1 MTEIQLSSDPASILI
16 VEDSPTQAERLRYI
30 LEREDFRVK
39 VASNGQLALQILT
52 QEPIDVVI
60 SDIIMPEMDGY
71 ELCRRIKTD
80 STLKDVSVVLA
91 TSLSDPRDVLRALEV
106 GADNF
111 LRKPYEEESLYA
123 RIHNIMVN
131 RQLRKRA
138 PATDRQTFYFDGLS
152 YVLPSDGV
160 QALDLLLSTYEA
172 AVQQN
177 AELTRARDSLR
188 QLNETLEI
196 RVHERTLSLGLE
208 IEKRKSTEGMLS
220 EERNLLR
227 AIMDNLPDLIYLKDI
242 HLRYVLSNASHLR
255 FHGMSQES
263 DIVGKSAASFFPA
276 EISDAIQAKEEA
288 ILNRKLPIR
297 DMDEE
302 LFDNEG
308 QRHIFSTTEA
318 PILDQFGNPRLLV
331 GIRRDVTERW
341 RTEELVKDQ
350 LHWTKVTNDILK
362 SLSER
367 NSVDSVLRVVVHHLG
382 QEMHADV
389 VGVAAYESREDTV
402 ALRHLFSTDKE
413 LVHKLDIYE
422 GKQYPINLG
431 WVRSDLRAN
440 RAFAIRLADA
450 DTSLAS
456 SGMLFSLEDLRNAS
470 VRSFV
475 LIPISI
481 DSGQFAIIFLLSK
494 TKEIYSEQEIGFL
507 DGLSETVSISAHN
520 NALYEELDRSYG
532 VLKDTQKRMMERERM
547 NAMGQMA
554 SGIAHDIN
562 NTLVPITLY
571 VESLLEREEGL
582 SERARRYLSIIE
594 SAAHDI
600 ERTTMRMRMFYKKRE
615 QEEEHVEIDLTTF
628 FRDVIDL
635 TRPRWETMPQK
646 LGIEVRI
653 TTDVPDLCPRIT
665 GDPSELR
672 EALVNLVFNAIDAMP
687 NGGTVT
693 LAVVPNEDSIAIDVT
708 DTGTGMTKEQVEH
721 AFEPF
726 YTTKGEKG
734 TGLGL
739 SMVFGVMSRHAGSVN
754 IQSAEGEGTT
764 VRLVF
769 PYHDEKSS
777 AVLGISSI
785 SAPLMPLHVLCVDD
799 DPHIRESLSEVLT
812 LDGHTVTTAKN
823 GVEGLRVFEDALLS
837 GRRFDIVVS
846 DLGMPEM
853 DGKALSMRIKA
864 LDAKTPIILLS
875 GWGNFMKSDGEK
887 PETIDRV
894 LGKPP
899 QVNLLRRAFVE
910 LVRSV
915 SQEKQI

>member
-1 MTEIQLSSDPASILI
+1 MTETRISSDPVSILV

-30 LEREDFRVK
+30 LEREDFKVK
-39 VASNGQLALQILT
+39 VASNGQMALQMLT
-52 QEPIDVVI
+52 QEPPDIVI

-80 STLKDVSVVLA
+80 SALKDVSVVLA
-91 TSLSDPRDVLRALEV
+91 TSLSDPKDVLRALEV
-106 GADNF
+106 GANNF
-111 LRKPYEEESLYA
+111 LRKPYEEESLYS
-123 RIHNIMVN
+123 RIRNIMAN

-138 PATDRQTFYFDGLS
+138 PSADRQVFYFDGHS
-152 YVLPSDGV
+152 YLLPSDGV

-188 QLNETLEI
+188 QLNETLEM

-208 IEKRKSTEGMLS
+208 IEKRRSTEGMLS

-227 AIMDNLPDLIYLKDI
+227 AIIDNLPDLIYLKDL

-255 FHGMSQES
+255 FHGLSQES
-263 DIVGKSAASFFPA
+263 DIVGKNATAFYPP
-276 EISDAIQAKEEA
+276 EISDALQAKEQA

-297 DMDEE
+297 DIDEE
-302 LFDNEG
+302 LFDSEG
-308 QRHIFSTTEA
+308 HRHVFATTEA
-318 PILDQFGNPRLLV
+318 PILDQIGNPRLLV

-367 NSVDSVLRVVVHHLG
+367 NSVDSVLRVVIHHLG
-382 QEMHADV
+382 QEMRADV
-389 VGVAAYESREDTV
+389 IGVAAYESREDSV
-402 ALRHLFSTDKE
+402 AIRHLFSTDQE
-413 LVHKLDIYE
+413 LAQKLDIHE
-422 GKQYPINLG
+422 GKQYPIDLR
-431 WVRSDLRAN
+431 WVRADLQAN
-440 RAFAIRLADA
+440 RVLALRLADA

-456 SGMLFSLEDLRNAS
+456 SGMFFSQEDLRDAGVSS
-470 VRSFV
+470 VV

-494 TKEIYSEQEIGFL
+494 TKEIYNEQEIGFL
-507 DGLSETVSISAHN
+507 NGLSEAVSISAHN
-520 NALYEELDRSYG
+520 NALYEELDRSYN
-532 VLKDTQKRMMERERM
+532 VLQDTQKKMMERERL

-582 SERARRYLSIIE
+582 SERARRYLSIIQ

-615 QEEEHVEIDLTTF
+615 QEEEHVEIDLSTI

-646 LGIEVRI
+646 LGIVVRI
-653 TTDVPDLCPRIT
+653 TTDVPEWCPGIT
-665 GDPSELR
+665 ADPSELR

-687 NGGTVT
+687 EGGTVT
-693 LAVVPNEDSIAIDVT
+693 LSVVPNEGAIAIHVT
-708 DTGTGMTKEQVEH
+708 DTGTGMTKEQIEH

-739 SMVFGVMSRHAGSVN
+739 AMVFGVMSRHAGTVD
-754 IQSAEGEGTT
+754 IQSDEGKGTT

-769 PYHDEKSS
+769 PDQDETSS
-777 AVLGISSI
+777 TVLGVNAI
-785 SAPLMPLHVLCVDD
+785 SAPLMPLRVLCVDD
-799 DPHIRESLSEVLT
+799 DRQIRESLSEVLT
-812 LDGHTVTTAKN
+812 LDGHAVITAEN
-823 GVEGLRVFEDALLS
+823 GTEGLQIFEDALLS
-837 GRRFDIVVS
+837 GKRFDIVVT
-846 DLGMPEM
+846 DLGMPDM
-853 DGKALSMRIKA
+853 DGKALSARIKA
-864 LDAKTPIILLS
+864 LDARTPIILLS

-887 PETIDRV
+887 PETVDRV

-899 QVNLLRRAFVE
+899 QVTLLRRAFVE
-910 LVRSV
+910 LVRSD
-915 SQEKQI
+915 S

>member
-1 MTEIQLSSDPASILI
+1 MTETRISSDPVSILV

-30 LEREDFRVK
+30 LEREDFKVK
-39 VASNGQLALQILT
+39 VASNGQMALQMLT
-52 QEPIDVVI
+52 QEPPDIVI

-80 STLKDVSVVLA
+80 SALKDVSVVLA
-91 TSLSDPRDVLRALEV
+91 TSLSDPKDVLRALEV
-106 GADNF
+106 GANNF
-111 LRKPYEEESLYA
+111 LRKPYEEESLYS
-123 RIHNIMVN
+123 RIRNIMAN

-138 PATDRQTFYFDGLS
+138 PSADRQVFYFDGHS
-152 YVLPSDGV
+152 YLLPSDGV

-188 QLNETLEI
+188 QLNETLEM

-208 IEKRKSTEGMLS
+208 IEKRRSTEGMLS

-227 AIMDNLPDLIYLKDI
+227 AIIDNLPDLIYLKDL

-255 FHGMSQES
+255 FHGLSQES
-263 DIVGKSAASFFPA
+263 DIIGKNATAFYPP
-276 EISDAIQAKEEA
+276 EISDALQAKEQA

-297 DMDEE
+297 DIDEE
-302 LFDNEG
+302 LFDSEG
-308 QRHIFSTTEA
+308 HRHVFATTEA
-318 PILDQFGNPRLLV
+318 PILDQIGNPRLLV

-367 NSVDSVLRVVVHHLG
+367 NSVDSVLRVVIHHLG

-389 VGVAAYESREDTV
+389 IGVAAYESREDSV
-402 ALRHLFSTDKE
+402 AIRHLFSTDQE
-413 LVHKLDIYE
+413 LAQKLDIHE
-422 GKQYPINLG
+422 GKQYPIDLR
-431 WVRSDLRAN
+431 WVRADLQAN
-440 RAFAIRLADA
+440 RVLALRLADA

-456 SGMLFSLEDLRNAS
+456 SGMFFSQEDLRDAGVVS
-470 VRSFV
+470 VV

-494 TKEIYSEQEIGFL
+494 TKEIYNEQEIGFL
-507 DGLSETVSISAHN
+507 NGLSEAVSISAHN
-520 NALYEELDRSYG
+520 NALYEELDRSYN
-532 VLKDTQKRMMERERM
+532 VLQDTQKKMMERERL

-571 VESLLEREEGL
+571 VESLLEREEDL
-582 SERARRYLSIIE
+582 SERARRYLSIIQ

-615 QEEEHVEIDLTTF
+615 QEEEHVEIDLSTI

-646 LGIEVRI
+646 LGIVVRI
-653 TTDVPDLCPRIT
+653 TTDVPDPCPRIT

-687 NGGTVT
+687 EGGAVT
-693 LAVVPNEDSIAIDVT
+693 LSVVPNEGAIAIHVT
-708 DTGTGMTKEQVEH
+708 DTGTGMTKEQIEH

-739 SMVFGVMSRHAGSVN
+739 AMVFGVMSRHAGTVD
-754 IQSAEGEGTT
+754 IQSDEGKGTT

-769 PYHDEKSS
+769 PDQDETSS
-777 AVLGISSI
+777 TVLGVNAI
-785 SAPLMPLHVLCVDD
+785 SAPLMPLRVLCVDD
-799 DPHIRESLSEVLT
+799 DRQIRESLSEVLT
-812 LDGHTVTTAKN
+812 LDGHAVITAEN
-823 GVEGLRVFEDALLS
+823 GTEGLQIFEDALLS
-837 GRRFDIVVS
+837 GKRFDIVVT
-846 DLGMPEM
+846 DLGMPDM
-853 DGKALSMRIKA
+853 DGKALSARIKA
-864 LDAKTPIILLS
+864 LDARTPIILLS

-887 PETIDRV
+887 PETVDRV

-899 QVNLLRRAFVE
+899 QVTLLRRAFVE
-910 LVRSV
+910 LVRSD
-915 SQEKQI
+915 S

>member
-1 MTEIQLSSDPASILI
+1 MTETRISSDPVSILV

-30 LEREDFRVK
+30 LEREDFKVK
-39 VASNGQLALQILT
+39 VASNGQMALQMLT
-52 QEPIDVVI
+52 QEPPDIVI

-80 STLKDVSVVLA
+80 SALKDVSVVLA
-91 TSLSDPRDVLRALEV
+91 TSLSDPKDVLRALEV
-106 GADNF
+106 GANNF
-111 LRKPYEEESLYA
+111 LRKPYEEESLYS
-123 RIHNIMVN
+123 RIRNIMAN

-138 PATDRQTFYFDGLS
+138 PSADRQVFYFDGHS
-152 YVLPSDGV
+152 YLLPSDGV

-188 QLNETLEI
+188 QLNETLEM

-208 IEKRKSTEGMLS
+208 IEKRRSTEGMLS

-227 AIMDNLPDLIYLKDI
+227 AIIDNLPDLIYLKDL

-255 FHGMSQES
+255 FHGLSQES
-263 DIVGKSAASFFPA
+263 DIVGKNATAFYPP
-276 EISDAIQAKEEA
+276 EISDALQAKEQA

-297 DMDEE
+297 DIDEE
-302 LFDNEG
+302 LFDSEG
-308 QRHIFSTTEA
+308 HRHVFATTEA
-318 PILDQFGNPRLLV
+318 PILDQIGNPRLLV

-367 NSVDSVLRVVVHHLG
+367 NSVDSVLRVVIHHLG
-382 QEMHADV
+382 QEMRADV
-389 VGVAAYESREDTV
+389 IGVAAYESREDSV
-402 ALRHLFSTDKE
+402 AIRHLFSTDQE
-413 LVHKLDIYE
+413 LAQKLDIHE
-422 GKQYPINLG
+422 GKQYPI
-431 WVRSDLRAN
+431 DLRGVRADLQAN
-440 RAFAIRLADA
+440 RVLALRLADA

-456 SGMLFSLEDLRNAS
+456 SGMFFSHEDLRDAGVVS
-470 VRSFV
+470 VV

-481 DSGQFAIIFLLSK
+481 DSGQFAVIFLLSK
-494 TKEIYSEQEIGFL
+494 TKEIYNEQEIGFL
-507 DGLSETVSISAHN
+507 NGLSEAVSISAHN
-520 NALYEELDRSYG
+520 NALYEELDRSYN
-532 VLKDTQKRMMERERM
+532 VLQDTQKKMMERERL

-571 VESLLEREEGL
+571 VESLLEREEDL
-582 SERARRYLSIIE
+582 SERARRYLSIIQ

-615 QEEEHVEIDLTTF
+615 QEEEHVEIDLSAI

-646 LGIEVRI
+646 LGIVVKI
-653 TTDVPDLCPRIT
+653 TTDVPDPCPRTT

-672 EALVNLVFNAIDAMP
+672 EALVNLVFNAVDAMP
-687 NGGTVT
+687 EGGAVT
-693 LAVVPNEDSIAIDVT
+693 LSVVPNEGAIAIHVT
-708 DTGTGMTKEQVEH
+708 DTGTGMTKEQIEH

-739 SMVFGVMSRHAGSVN
+739 AMVFGVMSRHAGTVD
-754 IQSAEGEGTT
+754 IQSDEGKGTT

-769 PYHDEKSS
+769 PDQDETSS
-777 AVLGISSI
+777 TVLGVNAI
-785 SAPLMPLHVLCVDD
+785 SAPLMPLRVLCVDD
-799 DPHIRESLSEVLT
+799 DRQIRESLSEVLT
-812 LDGHTVTTAKN
+812 LDGHAVITAEN
-823 GVEGLRVFEDALLS
+823 GTEGLQIFEDALLS
-837 GRRFDIVVS
+837 GKRFDIVVT
-846 DLGMPEM
+846 DLGMPDM
-853 DGKALSMRIKA
+853 DGKALSARIKA
-864 LDAKTPIILLS
+864 LDARTPIILLS

-887 PETIDRV
+887 PETVDRV

-899 QVNLLRRAFVE
+899 QVTLLRRAFVE
-910 LVRSV
+910 LVRSD
-915 SQEKQI
+915 S